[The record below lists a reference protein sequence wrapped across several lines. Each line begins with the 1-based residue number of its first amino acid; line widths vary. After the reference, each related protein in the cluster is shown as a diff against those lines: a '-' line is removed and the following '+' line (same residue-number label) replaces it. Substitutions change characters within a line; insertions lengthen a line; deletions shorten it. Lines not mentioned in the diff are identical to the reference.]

1 MGNTVIN
8 QEKIKDYTSFA
19 FHFFEG
25 YKIGEGLFF
34 NTIRFSAE
42 KEYNRLHLNEFYF
55 IFDTLLRNG
64 YLDIS
69 AEDKQFVKLTQRGF
83 DFLYGDEKLTLY
95 ISLND
100 SLYPKNRKSDEIY
113 NDLWNYIGK
122 ENDAL
127 YYVKGSLFYN
137 AIKPF
142 LPTIV
147 PTYKLYTDALKEH
160 GKSTSRVSWYRDLF
174 LQLKKDDIE
183 PFLNE
188 LSKAIN
194 SEIEGEIPE
203 LMPQIDI
210 FDIAPASHEEQK
222 ESIPTSPMTDINEK
236 IPHVFISYAWEE
248 AHDDWVFNISKDLRK
263 AGIDCRIDKYQKY
276 GTDLVKFMR
285 DEIRSSDRVLVILTP
300 KYKEKAESG
309 RGGASYEGSIMSHA
323 IYNEQ
328 DTTKFVPLLRAGSFE
343 SSSPDF
349 MSGRKGLDFSNDS
362 QYEKNLATLVK
373 ILKGESIIEIPSIG
387 KK

>member
-1 MGNTVIN
+1 MGNAVIN

-19 FHFFEG
+19 FLFFEG
-25 YKIGEGLFF
+25 YKIGEGLIF
-34 NTIRFSAE
+34 NTIRFRAE
-42 KEYNRLHLNEFYF
+42 KKYNRLHLNEFYF
-55 IFDTLLRNG
+55 IFDTLIRNG
-64 YLDIS
+64 YLETY
-69 AEDKQFVKLTQRGF
+69 AENRQFVKLTQRGF

-100 SLYPKNRKSDEIY
+100 SLYLKNKKSDEIY
-113 NDLWNYIGK
+113 NELWNYIGK
-122 ENDAL
+122 VNEAL

-147 PTYKLYTDALKEH
+147 PTYKFYTDALKEQ

-183 PFLNE
+183 PFLDE

-194 SEIEGEIPE
+194 SEIERETLE
-203 LMPQIDI
+203 LMPQTEI
-210 FDIAPASHEEQK
+210 FDITPASHEEQK
-222 ESIPTSPMTDINEK
+222 ESFQTLPMTYINQK
-236 IPHVFISYAWEE
+236 TPHVFISYAWEE
-248 AHDDWVFNISKDLRK
+248 AHNNWVLNISNDLRK
-263 AGIDCRIDKYQKY
+263 AGIDCRIDKYQQH

-285 DEIRSSDRVLVILTP
+285 DEILNSDRVLVILTP

-309 RGGASYEGSIMSHA
+309 RGGASYEGNIISHT

-328 DTTKFVPLLRAGSFE
+328 DTTKFVPLLRAGSFQ

-349 MSGRKGLDFSNDS
+349 MSGRKGFDFSDDS
-362 QYEKNLATLVK
+362 QYEKELATLVK
-373 ILKGESIIEIPSIG
+373 VLKGESIINISSIG